1 VNVSGGASSGKR
13 RDFASLLAVMLVACS
28 SRPLPPYQL
37 PKGNDLPPGPAA
49 APITTVP
56 AVRPVAAAPA
66 APDPSPASTVPLGT
80 LAVAPAAAVSTAAV
94 PVSAAPPPAAA
105 PVSAASPPPPVPSSP
120 GSGAPLGMAQQI
132 LADGIH
138 EYSLGLYAAATQ
150 SLRDALQAGLADPID
165 QVSAHKFLALALCV
179 GNQLPE
185 CKAEFRRALVLYP
198 GLVLDPAEAADPRIG
213 PVFASAKVSR

>member
-13 RDFASLLAVMLVACS
+13 RDFASLLALMLVACS

-37 PKGNDLPPGPAA
+37 PKGDDLSPGPAA

-66 APDPSPASTVPLGT
+66 APDPSAASTVPLGT
-80 LAVAPAAAVSTAAV
+80 LAVAPAAAVSTAA
-94 PVSAAPPPAAA
+94 A
-105 PVSAASPPPPVPSSP
+105 PVSAASPPPPAAPGSP

-138 EYSLGLYAAATQ
+138 EYSLGLFAAATQ